1 MKVVSQPQKDVLKVL
16 GQQSF
21 SGENEYRY
29 CIYSITY
36 EVSEGVLLYNN
47 LTKHMLLLGKDEYS
61 KDIAFLGE
69 ETLKYLVRYWF
80 VLPKDIDDYSLFW
93 AFRQSYSHVMHR
105 STYGKISLCTVFPT
119 TGCNARCY
127 YCYEAGI
134 KPKTMS
140 DKVANDI
147 VDWLVPRSAANL
159 TMKWFGGEPL
169 CNEKAIDII
178 CNGLKEKGL
187 SFRSVM
193 ISNGLLLDAS
203 KIEKY
208 KSVWNLYK
216 AQVTIDGTKDE
227 YIKAKNFKF
236 FSGDPYETVLSNI
249 SALAAGGIRVDI
261 RSHLTGS
268 NMDDLV
274 ALTDELRFRFKGNDL
289 VTLYIH
295 PLFEDTGAV
304 SATTKDSREMVQ
316 YQFYEIT
323 KYIDKAGLG
332 INYHI
337 LPYKHC
343 HCMADNG
350 RSVCITPEGGLTL
363 CEHHCEDEMYGSIYN
378 NTYDKETLLSW
389 LESGP
394 EYPECYK
401 CPYRLACQRLKKC
414 PVDYICSAGFIS
426 YQQYLTQQQMLGSYN
441 AYKKEQECLV

>member
-1 MKVVSQPQKDVLKVL
+1 MKVVSQPHRDILKVL

-21 SGENEYRY
+21 SGADEYRY
-29 CIYSITY
+29 CIYSIPY
-36 EVSEGVLLYNN
+36 AVPEGVLLYNN
-47 LTKHMLLLGKDEYS
+47 LTKHMILLEKDEYS
-61 KDIAFLGE
+61 EDIASLNADVV
-69 ETLKYLVRYWF
+69 KYLVQYWF
-80 VLPKDIDDYSLFW
+80 LLPRDIDDYSLFW
-93 AFRQSYSHVMHR
+93 SFRQSYPYVMRR

-147 VDWLVPRSAANL
+147 VEWLVPRAATNL

-178 CNGLKEKGL
+178 CNGLKEKNM

-208 KSVWNLYK
+208 KSVWDLYK
-216 AQVTIDGTKDE
+216 VQVTIDGTKDE
-227 YIKAKNFKF
+227 YIKAKNFKS
-236 FSGDPYETVLSNI
+236 FSEDPYETVLSNI
-249 SALAAGGIRVDI
+249 SSLVASGIRVDI

-268 NMDDLV
+268 NMEDIY
-274 ALTDELRFRFKGNDL
+274 ALTDELKVRFNGNRL

-295 PLFEDTGAV
+295 PLFENTGDV
-304 SATTKDSREMVQ
+304 ATTTEKSREAVQ
-316 YQFYEIT
+316 QQFYEIT
-323 KYIDKAGLG
+323 KYIDEAGLG

-337 LPYKHC
+337 LSYKHC

-350 RSVCITPEGGLTL
+350 RSVCITPDGDLTL
-363 CEHHCEDEMYGSIYN
+363 CEHHCEDEIYGSIYN
-378 NTYDKETLLSW
+378 KTYDKETLLSW
-389 LESGP
+389 LESGS
-394 EYPECYK
+394 EYIGCHK
-401 CPYRLACQRLKKC
+401 CPYRPACQRLKKC

-426 YQQYLTQQQMLGSYN
+426 YQQYLTQQQMLGT
-441 AYKKEQECLV
+441 YKDFKKRQEEIV